1 MAIRMHDRDDK
12 DDVLQEP
19 VGVKVP
25 VGDDPSAEET
35 THRASRGKGAHLG
48 QFPAFEFLLDKKV
61 LASGWLLLNWPLFC
75 VTEISFPFS
84 YFHFHLEANKIAK
97 TDLLDKA
104 FGNI

>member
-1 MAIRMHDRDDK
+1 MHDRDDK

-35 THRASRGKGAHLG
+35 THRTSRGKGAHLG

-61 LASGWLLLNWPLFC
+61 LASGWLLLNWPLLFE
-75 VTEISFPFS
+75 EILFS
-84 YFHFHLEANKIAK
+84 IPTLSLSLGGHKHCQN
-97 TDLLDKA
+97 
-104 FGNI
+104 

>member
-1 MAIRMHDRDDK
+1 MHDRDDK

-35 THRASRGKGAHLG
+35 THRASRGKGDHLG

-61 LASGWLLLNWPLFC
+61 LASGWLLSNWPLLF
-75 VTEISFPFS
+75 EGILFSISTLS
-84 YFHFHLEANKIAK
+84 LSLGGQRNCQ
-97 TDLLDKA
+97 
-104 FGNI
+104 N

>member
-48 QFPAFEFLLDKKV
+48 QV
-61 LASGWLLLNWPLFC
+61 LA
-75 VTEISFPFS
+75 
-84 YFHFHLEANKIAK
+84 
-97 TDLLDKA
+97 
-104 FGNI
+104 